1 MAYPFLPVSY
11 QPYYQQMPVNAQN
24 YAQSGVYQQNGVN
37 AQPMQ
42 SAQQNANNGLV
53 WVQGLEGAKAHLT
66 QPNVPTLLMDSEG
79 ERFYIKTTD
88 ASGMPLPLRVF
99 EYHEITSGTTKQEQ
113 DMSVYVT
120 RDEFEQFKQS
130 FGKAAKLTDE

>member
-53 WVQGLEGAKAHLT
+53 WVQGLEGAKAHMT

-99 EYHEITSGTTKQEQ
+99 RYEEITEGQTVKQ
-113 DMSVYVT
+113 DMSAYVT

>member
-1 MAYPFLPVSY
+1 MAYPFFPTSY

-24 YAQSGVYQQNGVN
+24 YAQNGVYQQNGVN

-42 SAQQNANNGLV
+42 SAQQNTNNGLV
-53 WVQGLEGAKAHLT
+53 WVQGLEGAKAHMT

-99 EYHEITSGTTKQEQ
+99 RYEEITEGQTVKQ
-113 DMSVYVT
+113 DMSAYVT

>member
-1 MAYPFLPVSY
+1 MAYPFFPVSY

-24 YAQSGVYQQNGVN
+24 YAQNGVYQQGNVN
-37 AQPMQ
+37 TQPMPNVQQ
-42 SAQQNANNGLV
+42 SANNGLV
-53 WVQGLEGAKAHLT
+53 WVQGLEGAKAHMT

-99 EYHEITSGTTKQEQ
+99 RYEEITEGQTVKQ
-113 DMSVYVT
+113 DMSAYVT